1 MLYFYIKMSE
11 IDKTFVSLT
20 CTDIIKM
27 CPVTFRCW
35 LSGTLS
41 CIELL
46 VIKTSDNPSERGSVG
61 RVSMCPHGA
70 VLSPSHTSATRG
82 ETRSEQATGI
92 IHRWDYY
99 KPTNKLFI
107 KYEIVGHKTAQLM
120 YKTQHGCLPDCVQRL
135 ADIQFVGKNKK

>member
-1 MLYFYIKMSE
+1 MSE

-35 LSGTLS
+35 LGGTLS

-61 RVSMCPHGA
+61 RVSMCPRGA

-92 IHRWDYY
+92 IHPWDYY

-107 KYEIVGHKTAQLM
+107 KYEIVGHKTA
-120 YKTQHGCLPDCVQRL
+120 
-135 ADIQFVGKNKK
+135 